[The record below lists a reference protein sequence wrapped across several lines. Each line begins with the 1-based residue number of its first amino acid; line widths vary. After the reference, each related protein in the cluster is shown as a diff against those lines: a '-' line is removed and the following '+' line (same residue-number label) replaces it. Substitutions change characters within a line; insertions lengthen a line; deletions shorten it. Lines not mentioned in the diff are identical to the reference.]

1 MNARKYYPYSE
12 ISLNIEHYSQGWLAC
27 FFQETT
33 RNDNAAFHLLNREI
47 AFFVV
52 FHGGFPSQGDCL
64 LIAASMQI
72 SAQDQSEI
80 ISTFLNLITI

>member
-1 MNARKYYPYSE
+1 MNARKYNLYSE
-12 ISLNIEHYSQGWLAC
+12 ISLNTIRKGDLHA

-33 RNDNAAFHLLNREI
+33 RNDNAAFHLPNREI

-72 SAQDQSEI
+72 SSLKLFRH
-80 ISTFLNLITI
+80 S